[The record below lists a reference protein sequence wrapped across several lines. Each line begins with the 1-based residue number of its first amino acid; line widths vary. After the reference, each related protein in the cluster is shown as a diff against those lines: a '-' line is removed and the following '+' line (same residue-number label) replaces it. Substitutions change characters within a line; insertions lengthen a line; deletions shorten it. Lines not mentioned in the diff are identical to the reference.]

1 MKETI
6 SLQEIIKIIKKRL
19 VLIIALTV
27 IGCAVAAGIS
37 FYAITPIYDA
47 QTQILVNQKG
57 NADQVYSLQSTNTAL
72 SLINTYQVIITSP
85 VILNPVLESL
95 DLDKPTGE
103 LAQQISVFTKTDSK
117 VVNIRVEDPNP
128 AVAVD
133 IANTLAEVFKE
144 NIPQLM
150 SIDNI
155 SILSAAKLSENP
167 SPVKP
172 DILLNSAIGAVIGL
186 MLGFGLTFLLE
197 FLDMSIKGERDVEDY
212 LQLPVIG
219 MVDFIKEEKEKKLS
233 LRVQKAGRS

>member
-1 MKETI
+1 MGETI

-19 VLIIALTV
+19 GLIIALTV

-57 NADQVYSLQSTNTAL
+57 NADQVYSLQSTNTDL

-85 VILNPVLESL
+85 VILTPVLESL
-95 DLDKPTGE
+95 DLNKTTGQ
-103 LAQQISVFTKTDSK
+103 LAKQISVFSKTDSK

-133 IANTLAEVFKE
+133 ISNTVAEVFKE

-172 DILLNSAIGAVIGL
+172 NKMMNIAIGAVIGL

-212 LQLPVIG
+212 LELPVIG
-219 MVDFIKEEKEKKLS
+219 MVDLIKEENQKRFS
-233 LRVQKAGRS
+233 LIPRKARRG

>member
-27 IGCAVAAGIS
+27 IGCGVAAGIS
-37 FYAITPIYDA
+37 IYAITPIYDA

-57 NADQVYSLQSTNTAL
+57 NADQVYSLQTTNTDL

-95 DLDKPTGE
+95 DLDKTTGA

>member
-27 IGCAVAAGIS
+27 IGCGVAAGIS
-37 FYAITPIYDA
+37 IYAITPIYDA

-57 NADQVYSLQSTNTAL
+57 NADQVYSLQTTNTDL

-95 DLDKPTGE
+95 DLDKTTGQ